1 MDVEQITE
9 ELYGLKP
16 GEFVAA
22 RDAYVAEARRAKD
35 GVAAKEIAALRKPAL
50 AAWAANRLARERR
63 QEAQRFLTLGERLR
77 EAHRTL
83 DAEQLRAASREQH
96 RLVTALA
103 RTAAE
108 LAREVGQPVSETV
121 VHEVEQT
128 LHGVLAHEDV
138 AELWSRGRLTKVPE
152 AAVGFTAVAPEET
165 ALAQAPAG
173 QRPEPEPK
181 LESEPKHKPKPK
193 PTNEPDREATRRRD
207 LERARAAAAEADAEV
222 ARREQ
227 ELEEGQRLLQ
237 AATTEAEEA
246 AAEVGR
252 LETGLR
258 EARQTRLDSQRAE
271 STAGKAVTTAERDLQ
286 QARRAAERAAR
297 TVERLEQGGA

>member
-50 AAWAANRLARERR
+50 AAWAANQLARERR

-108 LAREVGQPVSETV
+108 LAREAGQPVSETL

-128 LHGVLAHEDV
+128 LHGVLAYEDV

-181 LESEPKHKPKPK
+181 PESEHKLK

-227 ELEEGQRLLQ
+227 ELEEGQRLRQ

>member
-63 QEAQRFLTLGERLR
+63 QDARRFLMLGERLR

-108 LAREVGQPVSETV
+108 LAREAGQPVSETV

-152 AAVGFTAVAPEET
+152 AAVGFTAIAPEE
-165 ALAQAPAG
+165 AVPARVPAG
-173 QRPEPEPK
+173 RRPQPTPEPTK
-181 LESEPKHKPKPK
+181 
-193 PTNEPDREATRRRD
+193 EPDHEATRRRD
-207 LERARAAAAEADAEV
+207 LERARAAAADADAEV
-222 ARREQ
+222 AEREQ
-227 ELEEGQRLLQ
+227 ELEEARRQRQ

-252 LETGLR
+252 LETALR
-258 EARQTRLDSQRAE
+258 EARQTRLDAQRAA
-271 STAGKAVTTAERDLQ
+271 SAAGKAVTAAEHDLQ
-286 QARRAAERAAR
+286 QTRRAAQRAAR
-297 TVERLEQGGA
+297 TVERLERGGS

>member
-16 GEFVAA
+16 SEFVAA
-22 RDAYVAEARRAKD
+22 RDAYVAEARSAKD

-108 LAREVGQPVSETV
+108 LAREAGQPVSETV

-152 AAVGFTAVAPEET
+152 AAVGFTAIALEET
-165 ALAQAPAG
+165 ALSQVPTG
-173 QRPEPEPK
+173 QRPDPKPEPEPT
-181 LESEPKHKPKPK
+181 PKRKPK

-207 LERARAAAAEADAEV
+207 LHRARAAAEDADAAV
-222 ARREQ
+222 ARRER
-227 ELEEGQRLLQ
+227 ELEEAQRQRQ
-237 AATTEAEEA
+237 AATAEEEEA

-252 LETGLR
+252 LETVLR
-258 EARQTRLDSQRAE
+258 EARQTRRDSQRAA

-286 QARRAAERAAR
+286 QARRAAQRAAR
-297 TVERLEQGGA
+297 TVEHLEQGGA

>member
-63 QEAQRFLTLGERLR
+63 QEAQRFLTVGERLR

-108 LAREVGQPVSETV
+108 LAREAGQPVSETV

-152 AAVGFTAVAPEET
+152 AAVGFTAIAPEET
-165 ALAQAPAG
+165 ALSQVPTG
-173 QRPEPEPK
+173 QRPEP
-181 LESEPKHKPKPK
+181 KPKPK
-193 PTNEPDREATRRRD
+193 PTNEPDREATHRRSV
-207 LERARAAAAEADAEV
+207 ERARAAAEDADAEV

-227 ELEEGQRLLQ
+227 ELEEAQRQRQ
-237 AATTEAEEA
+237 AATAEAEEA

-258 EARQTRLDSQRAE
+258 EARQTRLDSQRAA

-286 QARRAAERAAR
+286 QARRAAQRAAR
-297 TVERLEQGGA
+297 TVERLEQGGS